1 MSRPASGSEHHFSH
15 YFEITG
21 IVKYTTYEKET
32 KSNKKAIT
40 PAMITP
46 RVIGCNVTNE
56 DIFIKSIYQKGIAL
70 SVLIAGSASIVLV
83 LSFLGVV
90 S

>member
-1 MSRPASGSEHHFSH
+1 MSGSSSFISFGERLKNAISDPLA
-15 YFEITG
+15 
-21 IVKYTTYEKET
+21 KPET